1 MFVVPIVTFTTDF
14 GAGDGYAGAMKGV
27 VLSLAPEAKLVD
39 ITHGVPAQDV
49 AAGAVALAQ
58 AAPLFAPGTIHI
70 AVVDPGVGGQRADLL
85 VESGGSLF
93 VGPDNG
99 VLSLAAR
106 APRRIWRIDASA
118 FRREP
123 VSPTFHGRDVF
134 APTAGRLA
142 GGARPSDVGPELDRM
157 TEIGAPPVHRHGGVV
172 EGEVIHIDAFGNL
185 ITSLTTEILSS
196 LPTSPTSGGEVAIE
210 LEGREGRFEPVLGRT
225 FSDVD
230 PGALIAYIG
239 SGGQLEIARRDG
251 SAARRVGADRGTTV
265 RVRSSAP

>member
-1 MFVVPIVTFTTDF
+1 MPIVTFTTDF
-14 GAGDGYAGAMKGV
+14 GAGDGYAGAMKGI
-27 VLSLAPEAKLVD
+27 VLSMAPQAQLVD

-58 AAPLFAPGTIHI
+58 AAPLFPPGTIHI
-70 AVVDPGVGGQRADLL
+70 AVVDPGVGGERADIL
-85 VESGGSLF
+85 VEAGGSVF

-106 APRRIWRIDASA
+106 PPRRIYRIEASA

-142 GGARPSDVGPELDRM
+142 SGAQASDAGPSVDSMV
-157 TEIGAPPVHRHGGVV
+157 EIGAPPLHKKSGVV
-172 EGEVIHIDAFGNL
+172 EGRVIHIDSFGNL
-185 ITSLTTEILSS
+185 ITSLPAELIATITG
-196 LPTSPTSGGEVAIE
+196 SPAGAGADVAIE
-210 LEGREGRFEPVLGRT
+210 VEGTEGKFSPVFGRT
-225 FSDVD
+225 FSDVQS
-230 PGALIAYIG
+230 GALIAYIG

-251 SAARRVGADRGTTV
+251 SAAKRIGADRGATV
-265 RVRSSAP
+265 RVSSVA

>member
-1 MFVVPIVTFTTDF
+1 MPIVTFTTDF

-27 VLSLAPEAKLVD
+27 VLSLAPAAQLVD
-39 ITHGVPAQDV
+39 ITHGVPPMDV

-58 AAPLFAPGTIHI
+58 AAPLFPPGTIHV
-70 AVVDPGVGGQRADLL
+70 AVVDPGVGGERADILI
-85 VESGGSLF
+85 EAGGSLF

-106 APRRIWRIDASA
+106 APRRIYRIQASM
-118 FRREP
+118 FRRDP

-142 GGARPSDVGPELDRM
+142 SGASAADAGPAIDTIVEL
-157 TEIGAPPVHRHGGVV
+157 GAPPLHKQGGIV
-172 EGEVIHIDAFGNL
+172 EAQVIHVDSFGNL
-185 ITSLTTEILSS
+185 ITSLPAELFVAAGTGSDVQVEVE
-196 LPTSPTSGGEVAIE
+196 GG
-210 LEGREGRFEPVLGRT
+210 EGRFRPVFGRT
-225 FSDVD
+225 FSDVS

-251 SAARRVGADRGTTV
+251 SAAARVGAGRGATV
-265 RVRSSAP
+265 RVTITTT